1 MPKICP
7 HCGKEHATQEE
18 LDAAQGGNDRSEA
31 RSDPEPLPHEILA
44 GEAPEEIS
52 EEYAPKKSKKSK
64 KF

>member
-18 LDAAQGGNDRSEA
+18 LDAAQGGNEGLPS
-31 RSDPEPLPHEILA
+31 SEPLPHEILA